1 MKRKTLIAIF
11 CLLFLKLSAQ
21 ELTFSDSSVISII
34 TCSPGEEVYAKFGHS
49 GIRVQDAANNI
60 DLVFNY
66 GIFSFETENFYYK
79 FVKGETDYFLGVH
92 PTSVFLP
99 EYKRRNSMVW
109 EQVLNLTPQE
119 KHKVINS
126 LLENYKP
133 ENRMYRYNFVFDNCA
148 TRPRDKVLNSID
160 GYVRF
165 QNTTEAKTFRQWI
178 GAYVGNDTWVKFGI
192 DLVFGMDADNVSTEY
207 ESMFLPEVLM
217 NEFQVAQIVNRATNR
232 TRNLVAGK
240 NVLVNVEHI
249 EEVQENWMTKPLP
262 VFLMIM
268 IIIVMLS
275 AYEINNKRYYKI
287 LDSVLLMTT
296 GLTGVI
302 VFYLMFVSS
311 HPLVKDNLNLLW
323 LNPLNIIAA
332 ILIWF
337 KPLRVPMFIY
347 QIGNI
352 GLLVL
357 ALVAFALSFQN
368 FNVAVFPVIVLLLVR
383 YSSWVV
389 RTKHKLDRKSKFVI
403 KNNITD
409 TNK

>member
-11 CLLFLKLSAQ
+11 CLLIFKLSAQ

-34 TCSPGEEVYAKFGHS
+34 TCSPGQEVYAKFGHS
-49 GIRVQDAANNI
+49 GIRVNDAAQNI
-60 DLVFNY
+60 DLIFNY

-79 FVKGETDYFLGVH
+79 FIKGETDYFLGVH
-92 PTSVFLP
+92 PTGAFLP

-109 EQVLNLTPQE
+109 EQVLNLTVQE
-119 KHKVINS
+119 KRKVINS
-126 LLENYKP
+126 LIENYKP

-148 TRPRDKVLNSID
+148 TRPRDKVFNSID
-160 GYVRF
+160 GHVRF
-165 QNTTEAKTFRQWI
+165 QNTTEGKTFRQWI
-178 GAYVGNDTWVKFGI
+178 GVYVGNDTWVKFGI
-192 DLVFGMDADNVSTEY
+192 DLVFGMDADNSASEY

-217 NEFQVAQIVNRATNR
+217 SEFQMAKIVNLTTKE
-232 TRNLVAGK
+232 TRNLVAK
-240 NVLVNVEHI
+240 RNVLVDI
-249 EEVQENWMTKPLP
+249 ENSQELDESWITKPL
-262 VFLMIM
+262 VIFFVIMM
-268 IIIVMLS
+268 IIVLLS
-275 AYEINNKRYYKI
+275 AYEINNKHYYKI

-296 GLTGVI
+296 GLTGMI

-323 LNPLNIIAA
+323 LNPLNVFAA
-332 ILIWF
+332 VLIWF
-337 KPLRVPMFIY
+337 KPLRIPMFIY

-368 FNVAVFPVIVLLLVR
+368 FNVATFPLIVLLLVR

-389 RTKHKLDRKSKFVI
+389 RTKHKLDRKSRFVI
-403 KNNITD
+403 KKT
-409 TNK
+409 T